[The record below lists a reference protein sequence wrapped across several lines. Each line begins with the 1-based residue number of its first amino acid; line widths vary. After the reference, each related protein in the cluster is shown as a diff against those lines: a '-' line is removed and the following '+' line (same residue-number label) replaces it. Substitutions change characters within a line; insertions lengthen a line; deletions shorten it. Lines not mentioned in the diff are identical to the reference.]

1 MNQDAAQQDAVRKDA
16 VHQDAEHRDVTHQ
29 EAERPRAAHRHAV
42 RRAAKQATPSTA
54 VTSGNVTSEAAYQ
67 TAQEIAELLPAVVV
81 NLRAAALFDA
91 AGADL
96 TANQLV
102 TLLMIGH
109 SEGGR
114 LRAGEVARRLSI
126 SAASAT
132 ALVDRLVETGVLTRT
147 RGADR
152 RAVWIC
158 VTDAGR
164 DLIERLKSGAVD
176 RIAEILVKVRP
187 PSPDALV
194 ESLRQVA
201 NFANQITDGDPAP

>member
-1 MNQDAAQQDAVRKDA
+1 MSKDA
-16 VHQDAEHRDVTHQ
+16 
-29 EAERPRAAHRHAV
+29 ERTRTAARPS
-42 RRAAKQATPSTA
+42 AARSVPARKTASGTAAT
-54 VTSGNVTSEAAYQ
+54 GQGAAYQ
-67 TAQEIAELLPAVVV
+67 TAQEIADLLPAVVV
-81 NLRAAALFDA
+81 GLRAAALFDA
-91 AGADL
+91 NAVDL

-132 ALVDRLVETGVLTRT
+132 ALVDRLVETGVLART
-147 RGADR
+147 RGSDR
-152 RAVWIC
+152 RAVWVC
-158 VTDAGR
+158 VTDAGGA
-164 DLIERLKSGAVD
+164 LIERLKSGAVD
-176 RIAEILVKVRP
+176 RIAEILIKIHP
-187 PSPDALV
+187 HDPEALV

>member
-1 MNQDAAQQDAVRKDA
+1 MSQDAAQQHAA
-16 VHQDAEHRDVTHQ
+16 HPDV
-29 EAERPRAAHRHAV
+29 ERPRTAHRHAV
-42 RRAAKQATPSTA
+42 RRPAKQPVAGET
-54 VTSGNVTSEAAYQ
+54 VTSEAAAYQ

-91 AGADL
+91 NGADL

-109 SEGGR
+109 AEGGR

-132 ALVDRLVETGVLTRT
+132 ALVDRLVETGILART

-152 RAVWIC
+152 RAVWVC

-187 PSPDALV
+187 PSPGALV